1 MLNHQLGFLEKNQN
15 KGKIKAIKDGYKLI
29 TKKKGMKQKED
40 LEHVC
45 KPLTHVERLEAI
57 C

>member
-29 TKKKGMKQKED
+29 TKKN
-40 LEHVC
+40 
-45 KPLTHVERLEAI
+45 EAKRRFRTRM
-57 C
+57 